1 MGFYS
6 KVCSKTFKPVV
17 HQGRGFP
24 ALCEVVALFPDGRTI
39 RGAYDGYGRV
49 GGEEICPGG
58 YDEKTWKAC
67 RFVLAKYYEGEG
79 YKDVKPS
86 RDERAQGHFMSDGF
100 LYYCLSTEFKT
111 YADYSRAFKKLGGW

>member
-1 MGFYS
+1 
-6 KVCSKTFKPVV
+6 
-17 HQGRGFP
+17 
-24 ALCEVVALFPDGRTI
+24 VALFPDGRKI

-79 YKDVKPS
+79 YRDVKPS
-86 RDERAQGHFMSDGF
+86 RDEPAQGHFMCDGF

-111 YADYSRAFKKLGGW
+111 FAEYSRAFKKLGGW